1 MNERAQLLKQESGSG
16 PGFRFE
22 GKKVRK
28 VGAEQVR
35 MNSWLFPAAGA
46 PSPEEGA
53 TSGSGACHGQRPLGA
68 PLNPKLPPLPVFVL
82 KSCINEFFL
91 DFTSLTARCSLKCSF
106 TQRYSVWLRMIIE
119 NINIRSLAVSMWSWV
134 FLVTYQQTSG
144 RCQPL
149 MCVTPAASGRMLVVN
164 GSDGTLKSCEA
175 KLLLGKRVGIL

>member
-1 MNERAQLLKQESGSG
+1 MNERPQLLKQESGCG

-53 TSGSGACHGQRPLGA
+53 TSGSGACHGQRPLGG

-82 KSCINEFFL
+82 KSCINEFL
-91 DFTSLTARCSLKCSF
+91 DFTSLTARCPLKFSF
-106 TQRYSVWLRMIIE
+106 TQHYSVWLRMIIE
-119 NINIRSLAVSMWSWV
+119 NINICSLAVSMWSWI

-164 GSDGTLKSCEA
+164 GSGGTLKSCEA
-175 KLLLGKRVGIL
+175 KLLLGKEVRIL